1 MKLCGVTML
10 RNEADIVESF
20 VRHNLSLLDSLFVV
34 DHGSSDGTSEILA
47 ALVAEGLP
55 LEVDRDASAG
65 YLQSEIMTHAA
76 RHAFARHGADFVFAI
91 DGDEFLKVPRRGLL
105 EDVLAT
111 LPQGLHGAMQW
122 QTYVPD
128 FDRAAPATPNVLAR
142 ATRRLAEERHGL
154 HKVIVA
160 RSFAEMPE
168 AVIAVGN
175 HVVLPHA
182 AHAIAEQPV
191 RQAKISADVVALGHI
206 PVRSARQLANKI
218 VIGWLAHCV
227 ARRSNA
233 DLAFHWRELYQE
245 LAGGREPGAERLRT
259 IAANYGLPMTAWV
272 PPGDIALIEDP
283 LPPPAGELRYGA
295 MIRDATLPL
304 VLRFAEKL
312 AAG

>member
-20 VRHNLSLLDSLFVV
+20 VRHNLTFLDSLFVV
-34 DHGSSDGTSEILA
+34 DHGSSDGTPEILA
-47 ALVAEGLP
+47 ALAAEGLP
-55 LEVDRDASAG
+55 LEVDRDPSVG
-65 YLQSEIMTHAA
+65 YLQSEIMTRAA

-91 DGDEFLKVPRRGLL
+91 DGDEFLKVPRRELL
-105 EDVLAT
+105 ESVLAT
-111 LPQGLHGAMQW
+111 LPHGLHGAMRW

-128 FDRAAPATPNVLAR
+128 FDDAALTSRNVLAG
-142 ATRRLAEERHGL
+142 AKRRLAAERHGL

-160 RSFAEMPE
+160 RSFADMPD

-182 AHAIAEQPV
+182 AHVIAEQPV
-191 RQAKISADVVALGHI
+191 KQAKISADVVALGHL
-206 PVRSARQLANKI
+206 PVRSARQLTNKI

-245 LAGGREPGAERLRT
+245 MAGGREPGALRLHA
-259 IAANYGLPMTAWV
+259 IAANYGLPMAAWM
-272 PPGDIALIEDP
+272 PPGEIALIEDP
-283 LPPPAGELRYGA
+283 LPVGELRYSA

-304 VLRFAEKL
+304 VLRFAETL